1 MRKGF
6 LLLSAILLVLVVP
19 AAEAVSP
26 TPALADSVGA
36 VARPAGAGR
45 ERCCLKASRTPGS
58 GVTTDPAGPSST
70 GSAISETLP
79 YTAGA
84 DPAGIDFA
92 ARARPMLSEIAA
104 LPNPADSWS
113 RYYARTAPPE
123 APAQEAG
130 IPVLFINEFMADN
143 ETFVEDPDE
152 PGEFPDW
159 VELYN
164 PGTTP
169 VDLGGFY
176 LSDNLNKPTQYRI
189 PAGVSVPAGGW
200 VVFYLDGEPEQG
212 PHHTNFKLDK
222 KGEAIGLWGG
232 GGSVQIDVVVF
243 GPQRNNRAVGRY
255 PDGGIEWQ
263 RVVPTPG
270 SANILWRDRPKNA
283 PQEV

>member
-1 MRKGF
+1 MRKSF

-26 TPALADSVGA
+26 TPALANSVGA
-36 VARPAGAGR
+36 VATPAGAG
-45 ERCCLKASRTPGS
+45 
-58 GVTTDPAGPSST
+58 GVTTGLAGPLST
-70 GSAISETLP
+70 ASAISETLP

-84 DPAGIDFA
+84 DVAGMAFA
-92 ARARPMLSEIAA
+92 ARARPMLSGMAA

-113 RYYARTAPPE
+113 RYYARSAPPE
-123 APAQEAG
+123 AQEAG

-152 PGEFPDW
+152 PGEFTDW
-159 VELYN
+159 FELYN

-176 LSDNLNKPTQYRI
+176 LSDNLNKPTSYRI

-200 VVFYLDGEPEQG
+200 VVFYADGEPEQG
-212 PHHTNFKLDK
+212 PYHTNFKLDK
-222 KGEAIGLWGG
+222 KGEVIGLWGG

-243 GPQRNNRAVGRY
+243 GPQRNNRAAGRY
-255 PDGGIEWQ
+255 PDGGSEWQ

-270 SANILWRDRPKNA
+270 WANILWKDRPKSA
-283 PQEV
+283 PQEM